1 MFSKSILGLTVVIL
15 VGFLFFF
22 FIGESQDYKDINV
35 SAIVTNQN
43 SEPQEE
49 SFPDQIENFSTQE
62 FDKNYHLS
70 RLIEADSYI
79 NYQDKPGLM
88 KNPKVTSFG
97 ETSDIVDYVI
107 KAEEGLYL
115 DSGDFLFT
123 GSVNVQ
129 SRTGNKHIMKSNS
142 ILYKKGSEEII
153 SRDEVTYFG
162 QNVVM
167 VSDGMHMSLRSDTIE
182 MLGKIEIKRDAG
194 GEILSKDVT
203 IDKTKNK
210 NIYSSKEPTNYI
222 SKNDSVESEGFQY
235 IENDGTLTLHGN
247 SRITQNNG
255 AIIDS
260 TNLVVNSSSN
270 QERYKTDD
278 YIFYQSQISKIKSK
292 GMDYDAKSQK
302 VELFNGVEG
311 VYE

>member
-97 ETSDIVDYVI
+97 ETSDIVD
-107 KAEEGLYL
+107 
-115 DSGDFLFT
+115 
-123 GSVNVQ
+123 
-129 SRTGNKHIMKSNS
+129 
-142 ILYKKGSEEII
+142 
-153 SRDEVTYFG
+153 
-162 QNVVM
+162 
-167 VSDGMHMSLRSDTIE
+167 
-182 MLGKIEIKRDAG
+182 
-194 GEILSKDVT
+194 
-203 IDKTKNK
+203 
-210 NIYSSKEPTNYI
+210 
-222 SKNDSVESEGFQY
+222 
-235 IENDGTLTLHGN
+235 
-247 SRITQNNG
+247 
-255 AIIDS
+255 
-260 TNLVVNSSSN
+260 
-270 QERYKTDD
+270 
-278 YIFYQSQISKIKSK
+278 
-292 GMDYDAKSQK
+292 
-302 VELFNGVEG
+302 
-311 VYE
+311 